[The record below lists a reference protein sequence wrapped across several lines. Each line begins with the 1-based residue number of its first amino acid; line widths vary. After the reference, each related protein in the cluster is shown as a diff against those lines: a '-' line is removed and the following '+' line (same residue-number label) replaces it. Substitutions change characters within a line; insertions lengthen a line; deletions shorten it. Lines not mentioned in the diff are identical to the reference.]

1 MPLPTPTPSQL
12 LFVKKVK
19 VTSPVGSKAAF
30 PSETVALS
38 CTFVPKATDELSAI
52 TVSLALLCSSVAVE
66 DFTEDSSR
74 LKPGEAGQV
83 QSSLG
88 VPGTTEHTSLPGP
101 QREDVSRTQ
110 EIVGSTRRIRQRP
123 DRRCSIIH

>member
-66 DFTEDSSR
+66 
-74 LKPGEAGQV
+74 EAAV
-83 QSSLG
+83 L
-88 VPGTTEHTSLPGP
+88 TWN
-101 QREDVSRTQ
+101 
-110 EIVGSTRRIRQRP
+110 GSHELVDASKFESP
-123 DRRCSIIH
+123 L